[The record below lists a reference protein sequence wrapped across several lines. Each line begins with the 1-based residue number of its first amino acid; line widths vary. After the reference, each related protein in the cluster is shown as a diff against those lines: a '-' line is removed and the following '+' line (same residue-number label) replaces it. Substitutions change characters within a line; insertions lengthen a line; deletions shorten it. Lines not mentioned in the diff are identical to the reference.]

1 MPCPCGH
8 CVFRL
13 RVKGSA
19 IIWGGDFAEI
29 ADQGSPHY
37 ADRVQWGDCP
47 RGDRIRTPVSYVI
60 SASSSLLGSKLIS
73 PGSDLSLKVISILA
87 VNFLEQVATAH
98 LTNPGEI
105 MSLATLLTLRECPHG
120 REILALRVASIQRN
134 REMRL
139 RCFLST
145 YWAACCCLRC
155 LKR

>member
-1 MPCPCGH
+1 MQTRP
-8 CVFRL
+8 FQR
-13 RVKGSA
+13 RVVALSVRSLC
-19 IIWGGDFAEI
+19 FSTSRE
-29 ADQGSPHY
+29 
-37 ADRVQWGDCP
+37 RVRDYLGRGFWGDCP

-120 REILALRVASIQRN
+120 R
-134 REMRL
+134 
-139 RCFLST
+139 
-145 YWAACCCLRC
+145 
-155 LKR
+155 